1 MSLRSTPHDDE
12 AARPA
17 SPPSPALRSALRAAI
32 LILTLALAGL
42 FALAPSADAAAP
54 APNVAGPVPNVA
66 GPVPSVA
73 GPVPNTAPVP
83 AAAEPAVDPA
93 QVSWG
98 VRPADT
104 VHGTDRPNFAY
115 RLPPG
120 GTLQDAI
127 VVTNRGAEPLTLD
140 VYAADG
146 FLTPDG
152 TLDLLPAGEESR
164 ALGAWTVAASSP
176 VTVPPD
182 ESVEVPFTLTVPAGA
197 QPGDYAG
204 GVVSTLRVEN
214 AEGVT
219 VDRRLGSRVHLRVT
233 GELTPALTVDDVRV
247 SYLGAGANPLAPGTA
262 TVSFTV
268 TNTGNARI
276 APGETVTV
284 GGPFGWGS
292 TPSARVDLPELIPGA
307 TVQRTATLEEVWPLL
322 LASAEVSVGGT
333 VVALPGAT
341 AEDVAVPTATASAR
355 AWAIP
360 WTWIAALLLVVAV
373 VVWRAGAGRRRRAAQ
388 QRAVDAA
395 VAAALG
401 GSTPRGSTPRTA

>member
-1 MSLRSTPHDDE
+1 MFTSPTHDTGHDDV
-12 AARPA
+12 AARP
-17 SPPSPALRSALRAAI
+17 SSTALRVVLRVVI
-32 LILTLALAGL
+32 LTLTLALAGL
-42 FALAPSADAAAP
+42 FALAPRSGAATPTGSPALRGSAAGPAALANPAAP
-54 APNVAGPVPNVA
+54 A
-66 GPVPSVA
+66 
-73 GPVPNTAPVP
+73 
-83 AAAEPAVDPA
+83 DPA
-93 QVSWG
+93 SQVSWG
-98 VRPADT
+98 VRPANT

-120 GTLQDAI
+120 GTLTDAI

-146 FLTPDG
+146 FLTSDG
-152 TLDLLPAGEESR
+152 TLDLLPAGEESE
-164 ALGAWTVAASSP
+164 ALGAWTAVSGSP
-176 VTVPPD
+176 VTVPAG
-182 ESVEVPFTLTVPAGA
+182 ESVEVPFTLTVPADT

-233 GELTPALTVDDVRV
+233 GALTPALTVDDVQV
-247 SYLGAGANPLAPGTA
+247 TYLGAGANPLAPGTA

-276 APGETVTV
+276 APGESVTV

-292 TPSARVDLPELIPGA
+292 TPAAQVDLPELIPGA

-322 LASAEVSVGGT
+322 LASAQVSVGGT
-333 VVALPGAT
+333 VVPMSTGADAS
-341 AEDVAVPTATASAR
+341 AEDVAVPTATASAS

-360 WTWIAALLLVVAV
+360 WTWLAALLLLVAV
-373 VVWRAGAGRRRRAAQ
+373 IVWRTGAGRRRKAAQ

-401 GSTPRGSTPRTA
+401 GSAPPGGVLPPRTA

>member
-1 MSLRSTPHDDE
+1 M
-12 AARPA
+12 
-17 SPPSPALRSALRAAI
+17 LRALI
-32 LILTLALAGL
+32 LLLTLALAGL
-42 FALAPSADAAAP
+42 FAFAPRAHAADD
-54 APNVAGPVPNVA
+54 
-66 GPVPSVA
+66 
-73 GPVPNTAPVP
+73 T
-83 AAAEPAVDPA
+83 

-98 VRPADT
+98 VRPANT

-120 GTLQDAI
+120 GTLTDAI

-146 FLTPDG
+146 FLTADG
-152 TLDLLPAGEESR
+152 TLDLLPAGEESQ
-164 ALGAWTVAASSP
+164 AVGAWTTAASSP
-176 VTVPPD
+176 VAVPAG
-182 ESVEVPFTLTVPAGA
+182 ESVEVPFTLTVPADA

-204 GVVSTLRVEN
+204 GVVSTLRVDN

-219 VDRRLGSRVHLRVT
+219 VDRRLGSRLHLRVT
-233 GELTPALTVDDVRV
+233 GDLAPALTVDDVQV
-247 SYLGAGANPLAPGTA
+247 SYLSAGANPLAPGTA
-262 TVSFTV
+262 TVSFAV

-276 APGETVTV
+276 APGETVSV

-292 TPSARVDLPELIPGA
+292 TSAAELELPELIPGA

-322 LASAEVSVGGT
+322 LASAQISVGGE

-341 AEDVAVPTATASAR
+341 AEDVVVPTASASAS

-360 WTWIAALLLVVAV
+360 WTWLAALLLIVAV
-373 VVWRAGAGRRRRAAQ
+373 IVWRSGVGRRRKAAQ

-395 VAAALG
+395 VAAALSSG
-401 GSTPRGSTPRTA
+401 TPPTGTIPPRTA